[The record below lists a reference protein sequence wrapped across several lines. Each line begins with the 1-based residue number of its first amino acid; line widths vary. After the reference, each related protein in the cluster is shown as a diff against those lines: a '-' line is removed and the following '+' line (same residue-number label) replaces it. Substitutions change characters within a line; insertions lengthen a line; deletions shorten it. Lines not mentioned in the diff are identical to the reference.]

1 MATYYTADYI
11 MPVTSPPIKGGVVAL
26 DEKGLIIGVYHSSDP
41 QLQDKELIRYE
52 GVLTPGFVNGHCH
65 LELSHMKGKVP
76 QGTGLPKF
84 LNTVMS
90 DRAASQEAIIQA
102 MVEADKTMFA
112 NGIQVVGDH
121 VNTAVSAEVKSQSP
135 ICYHTFVELIGF
147 DPAVAE
153 ERVDQARDIEYEFEP
168 QRSSITPHAA
178 YSCSKKLLRSLS
190 DKVDANNIFS
200 LHNQESDEENK
211 FFRYKRGAFLD
222 FYKDNNISHEHVT
235 ANGKNALQNSI
246 QFLPAE
252 NRLLLIHNT
261 YTAPKDMD
269 YVTRIG
275 RDVYYCLCPKANL
288 YIEGSLP
295 KIQSFVLSK
304 QKLLIGTDSLASNDS
319 LDILEELKV
328 IHDKFTD
335 VSFETTLAWATING
349 AKALKLEEKYG
360 SLEVGKSPGLL
371 LIKDMDGLSLT
382 PQAAVQRIV

>member
-11 MPVTSPPIKGGVVAL
+11 MPVTTPPIKGGVVAV
-26 DEKGLIIGVYHSSDP
+26 DEKGLIIGVYHASDP
-41 QLQDKELIRYE
+41 QLQDKELIRHE

-76 QGTGLPKF
+76 QGTGLTTF
-84 LNTVMS
+84 LKTVMS
-90 DRAASQEAIIQA
+90 DRAASQESIIQA
-102 MVEADKTMFA
+102 MVEADQKMFD

-121 VNTAVSAEVKSQSP
+121 VNTAVSAAVKAKSP
-135 ICYHTFVELIGF
+135 ICYHTFVELLGF

-153 ERVDQARDIEYEFEP
+153 ERVDQARDTEYDFEP
-168 QRSSITPHAA
+168 QRTSITPHAA

-222 FYKDNNISHEHVT
+222 FYEENNISHDHVT

-246 QFLPAE
+246 QFLPAD
-252 NRLLLIHNT
+252 NRLLLVHNT

-288 YIEGSLP
+288 YIEGRLP
-295 KIQSFVLSK
+295 KVHSFVLSK
-304 QKLLIGTDSLASNDS
+304 QKIMIGTDSLASNDT
-319 LDILEELKV
+319 LNVLEELKA
-328 IHDKFTD
+328 IHEVFSDL
-335 VSFETTLAWATING
+335 SFDTMLAWATING
-349 AKALKLEEKYG
+349 AKALNLEDKYG

-371 LIKDMDGLSLT
+371 LIKELDGLSLT
-382 PQAAVQRIV
+382 TAAVVQRIV